1 MDPRKKG
8 KLPKRRRLLT
18 VSEKKRK
25 IFLIAL
31 EECGQVNQAASIAGY
46 SSSAALRAYRAKDEE
61 FAKAWDVAESVAFD
75 ILEDEAHRRAVEGVM
90 EPVFHQGEIVGHR
103 VKYSDALLTTLL
115 KANNPDKYRDNIK
128 VDQEVKGNFGVAI
141 LPSTHTSALDWESRA
156 AIVHESQDALMSDVD
171 DKPDESI
178 IDGEYEE
185 EQNTEMTR
193 G

>member
-1 MDPRKKG
+1 MDPKKKD

-75 ILEDEAHRRAVEGVM
+75 ILEGEAHRRAVEGVM

-156 AIVHESQDALMSDVD
+156 AIVHESQDALMSDVG
-171 DKPDESI
+171 DKPDEAI